1 MVAFTTVVSHI
12 LARFQVYI
20 SCKALL
26 ASTLRADIAVGS
38 TGMIALQ
45 NKSYII
51 FIFLKFNDKNVS
63 ECIISALIQNN
74 H

>member
-26 ASTLRADIAVGS
+26 ASALRTDIAVGS
-38 TGMIALQ
+38 TSMIALQ

-51 FIFLKFNDKNVS
+51 LHFF
-63 ECIISALIQNN
+63 
-74 H
+74 